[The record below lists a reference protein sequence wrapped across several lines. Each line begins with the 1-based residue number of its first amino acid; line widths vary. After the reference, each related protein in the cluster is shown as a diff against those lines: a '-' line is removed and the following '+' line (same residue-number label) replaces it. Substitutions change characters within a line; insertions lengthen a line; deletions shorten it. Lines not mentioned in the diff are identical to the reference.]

1 MFSFQAVFLDDN
13 CIFDGC
19 QRRPMQ
25 CGKRNVNGVDD
36 SELNVSEQFI
46 DNGF

>member
-1 MFSFQAVFLDDN
+1 MCLQAVFLDEN

-19 QRRPMQ
+19 RQAATMQ

-36 SELNVSEQFI
+36 SELNVAS
-46 DNGF
+46 